1 MVRALM
7 SVDSVLGARLTG
19 AGFGGAC
26 IAMVR
31 AEAVEGVLAE
41 VPERYR
47 AQLGAEAPNPTL
59 FAIHA
64 SDGARVEMLL
74 SPTP

>member
-1 MVRALM
+1 
-7 SVDSVLGARLTG
+7 
-19 AGFGGAC
+19 
-26 IAMVR
+26 VR
-31 AEAVEGVLAE
+31 AEAVERVLAE

-59 FAIHA
+59 FVVHA